1 MNDFDEALEKLRK
14 DLYQNPLIK
23 EYFSLKKQLD
33 ENKDILKLNED
44 LKTATSNGNIDLL
57 NKLKL
62 EYDNHPIVN
71 NFKIIKDEVDNLLLQ
86 IKEILLDK

>member
-1 MNDFDEALEKLRK
+1 MNDFEKALEKLRN

-33 ENKDILKLNED
+33 ENKDILKLKED
-44 LKTATSNGNIDLL
+44 IKKATSEGNIDLF

-62 EYDNHPIVN
+62 DYDNHPIVN
-71 NFKIIKDEVDNLLLQ
+71 NYKITKDEVNNLLLQ